1 MRRIRLVAISGPLAH
16 GLDSSQTGAPGD
28 LKILITT
35 DTNSTFNLTFIGQVF
50 GPPDFFVLIIV
61 TRRRRLILGLN
72 YGDSTKGKTMAG
84 GWAKDGAVQQQID
97 ASLEDAL
104 WLLRA
109 RLPEGEGLERCERCH
124 AEIPEGRRLALP
136 GVRLCLTFQNETPFG
151 IRCMPIR
158 ASQWERVRIR
168 FCRAISNGVRVLLPC
183 S

>member
-104 WLLRA
+104 RLLRA

-136 GVRLCLTFQNETPFG
+136 GVRLCLTCQNESDRQLTLSSPYNRRG
-151 IRCMPIR
+151 NKD
-158 ASQWERVRIR
+158 SQLR
-168 FCRAISNGVRVLLPC
+168 
-183 S
+183 